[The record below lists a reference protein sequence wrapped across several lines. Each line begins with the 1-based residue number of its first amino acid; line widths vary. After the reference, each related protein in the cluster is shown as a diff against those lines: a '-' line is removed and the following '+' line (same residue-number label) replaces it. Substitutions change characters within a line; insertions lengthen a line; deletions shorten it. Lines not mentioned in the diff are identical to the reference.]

1 MANRLELHEEFCD
14 ILGNRNAYFQ
24 PPASIKLNYPCIVY
38 SMSSV
43 NKHNANDKMYKS
55 MNEYKVVVIDS
66 DPDSEIPNKIIAH
79 FPMCRFDRAYTSDN
93 LNHSALSL
101 YY

>member
-1 MANRLELHEEFCD
+1 MASRLELHEELCN
-14 ILGNRNAYFQ
+14 ILGNRNVYFQ

-38 SMSSV
+38 SISSV
-43 NKHNANDKMYKS
+43 NKQNANDKMYKS

-66 DPDSEIPNKIIAH
+66 DADSEIPNKIIAH

>member
-1 MANRLELHEEFCD
+1 MASRLELHEELCD
-14 ILGNRNAYFQ
+14 ILGSRNVYFQ

-38 SMSSV
+38 SISSI
-43 NKHNANDKMYKS
+43 NKQNANDKMYKS

-66 DPDSEIPNKIIAH
+66 DPDSEIPNKIISH